1 MIMGGLIT
9 NALSMASGGG
19 SSTIDICDW
28 VETLPILSGG
38 NLANNYHFRIRYGW
52 SEKSAQLYSYN
63 KAESSFSAF
72 WYLSEERL
80 PMEFYFCVYSNNPT
94 ELKCVFK
101 YPYSGMYSYQDK
113 YHQIYAEPKDSFV
126 SDEYRFKEIRV
137 LQLYPVT
144 YKPSD
149 LTANGYVYAQV
160 QLMFQVDTDATYYD
174 WNYRTME
181 RYVTGT
187 QVDTQTATITATIP
201 SSTYSDE
208 VFSPLSDADY
218 RTFLQDFTDDIIDY
232 LSNQ

>member
-1 MIMGGLIT
+1 MTGGLIL
-9 NALSMASGGG
+9 NALRYSGSGGG
-19 SSTIDICDW
+19 SSTIDICEW
-28 VETLPILSGG
+28 VETLPILTSGS
-38 NLANNYHFRIRYGW
+38 LANSYNFKIRYGT

-63 KAESSFSAF
+63 KAESSYPAF

-80 PMEFYFCVYSNNPT
+80 PMEFYFCVYSNT

-101 YPYSGMYSYQDK
+101 YSYAGIYSYQDT
-113 YHQIYAEPKDSFV
+113 YSQIYTVPKGSYV
-126 SDEYRFKEIRV
+126 HDEYRFKEIRV
-137 LQLYPVT
+137 SQLYPVT

-149 LTANGYVYAQV
+149 LTTNGYVYAQV
-160 QLMFQVDTDATYYD
+160 QLMFQVDLDVTYYD

-187 QVDTQTATITATIP
+187 QVNTLTATITATTP